1 MCSSVVGGDHTEIAQ
16 DLFVVMSKNKA
27 IDILFA
33 PEVVLPIGVDTTHV
47 LDILLHCIREL
58 VSWLAEEDL
67 MYALGD
73 RRIFIGDV
81 RQ

>member
-1 MCSSVVGGDHTEIAQ
+1 
-16 DLFVVMSKNKA
+16 MSKDEA
-27 IDILFA
+27 IDILFT
-33 PEVVLPIGVDTTHV
+33 PEVVLPIGVDATHI

-58 VSWLAEEDL
+58 VGRLAEEDL

-73 RRIFIGDV
+73 RHIFIGDV

>member
-1 MCSSVVGGDHTEIAQ
+1 MRHIY
-16 DLFVVMSKNKA
+16 
-27 IDILFA
+27 
-33 PEVVLPIGVDTTHV
+33 

-58 VSWLAEEDL
+58 VGRLAEEDL

>member
-1 MCSSVVGGDHTEIAQ
+1 MSSSVVGGDHAEIAQ
-16 DLFVVMSKNKA
+16 DLFVVMSKNEA
-27 IDILFA
+27 IDILFT
-33 PEVVLPIGVDTTHV
+33 PEVVLPIRVDATYV

-58 VSWLAEEDL
+58 VGRLAEEDL